1 MLMCGMQS
9 QYSVV
14 SHYNNI
20 QLYYIIYSYW
30 RCSEEHFKIRLVF
43 NTPHTNTRVY
53 YSSRLCTDVRP
64 DAIAK
69 LKAALPGTGAAYT
82 VDEHVFTDV
91 RPDVIAK
98 LKAALPGTAAAYT
111 IDEHAAT
118 RCAKFGPVQGGSSC
132 KFTCVVVNFILGLQQ
147 L

>member
-1 MLMCGMQS
+1 MQS

-82 VDEHVFTDV
+82 M
-91 RPDVIAK
+91 
-98 LKAALPGTAAAYT
+98 
-111 IDEHAAT
+111 DEHATT
-118 RCAKFGPVQGGSSC
+118 RCTKFGQVQDGSSN
-132 KFTCVVVNFILGLQQ
+132 FFHVSSLVVNFI
-147 L
+147 